1 MQQPE
6 AVRDYI
12 EQFKDIQTTIAA
24 IKKEDID
31 ETPRKIKRHNPGNIL
46 ASRSNNFAI
55 KQTGN
60 VLKFY
65 ADDEKCAV
73 LRSPTSFFVFHYS
86 REEIVKIIQTRLKG
100 TVENME
106 KIFEEKGKLND
117 FKEGF
122 ITAERLQNGPNDYD
136 HYYEIDIKIPGCF
149 VLKEIDE
156 KDENKK
162 LHQLVCKSVRLA
174 HSKTTKKWHAFYDK
188 FVECKCMSYSPKE
201 ILSQTN
207 LEVLKRKILIGSY
220 ECKCETRWKDE
231 IGFE

>member
-1 MQQPE
+1 MQQPKT
-6 AVRDYI
+6 VGDYI
-12 EQFKDIQTTIAA
+12 EQFKNIQNTIAA
-24 IKKEDID
+24 ITEEAFDI
-31 ETPRKIKRHNPGNIL
+31 TPRKIKPHNPGFIL

-55 KQTGN
+55 EQTGN
-60 VLKFY
+60 SLKFY

-73 LRSPTSFFVFHYS
+73 
-86 REEIVKIIQTRLKG
+86 VKIIQTRLKG

-106 KIFEEKGKLND
+106 KNFEEKGKLND

-136 HYYEIDIKIPGCF
+136 HYYEIDNKIPGCF
-149 VLKEIDE
+149 ILKEIDE